1 MTTPERYHRNL
12 AIMVM
17 VREGK
22 TVAEISA
29 AHNIGEKGVRMLL
42 WRMGMVATRNVKK
55 RPADVVPAREVIH
68 RTPNAPQPMKLP
80 DTSTDWPVGTCLIC
94 KGGTIRHHHD
104 WEDYCPSC
112 GGTGK
117 YPETIMGR
125 EKKCTI

>member
-1 MTTPERYHRNL
+1 MTTAARYHRNL

-22 TVAEISA
+22 TVRDISTRY
-29 AHNIGEKGVRMLL
+29 NISENG
-42 WRMGMVATRNVKK
+42 VKK
-55 RPADVVPAREVIH
+55 LLGRLGVVAARQSRKHPEVVVPAREVIH

-80 DTSTDWPVGTCLIC
+80 DTSTDWPVGTCLMC
-94 KGGTIRHHHD
+94 KGGSIRHHPD

-117 YPETIMGR
+117 YPESIMQKGTHNR
-125 EKKCTI
+125 